1 MECYYYHEMGH
12 YQYQCKK
19 LRAELGGFKKS
30 CDSHKFVD
38 AMIGTEYSEDE
49 DSGDVFMVNKGG
61 FNIKRVIYFSCCFH
75 ICWNKV
81 WLDMNKACNK
91 GLLHWLI
98 IWNTKL

>member
-1 MECYYYHEMGH
+1 
-12 YQYQCKK
+12 
-19 LRAELGGFKKS
+19 
-30 CDSHKFVD
+30 
-38 AMIGTEYSEDE
+38 MIGTEYSEDE

-91 GLLHWLI
+91 GLLH
-98 IWNTKL
+98 

>member
-1 MECYYYHEMGH
+1 MVISH
-12 YQYQCKK
+12 YFNWFILKRETLWIYVTF
-19 LRAELGGFKKS
+19 LSNLGGFKKS

-91 GLLHWLI
+91 GLLH
-98 IWNTKL
+98 